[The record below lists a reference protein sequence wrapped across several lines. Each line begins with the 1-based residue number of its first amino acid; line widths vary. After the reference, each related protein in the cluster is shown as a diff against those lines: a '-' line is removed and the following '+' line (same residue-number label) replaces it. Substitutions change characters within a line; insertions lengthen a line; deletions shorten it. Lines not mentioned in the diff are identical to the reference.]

1 MLTTSFG
8 VMIMRQCRF
17 IGYNRR
23 NKLWG
28 GMVIMEEALYVQ
40 EQAVYGKPLHFP
52 LNFFFVNLKLLLKTI
67 KEKKPEKIS

>member
-1 MLTTSFG
+1 
-8 VMIMRQCRF
+8 
-17 IGYNRR
+17 
-23 NKLWG
+23 
-28 GMVIMEEALYVQ
+28 MEEALYVQ